1 MFSALTCRHRKTSA
15 VLIRRMFLPVA
26 LFLTIVILFYFRVIP
41 LEVIC
46 SRFQDTIENIP
57 HRVLAL
63 YQGDPEKILK
73 TAIPL
78 LDWGSFEGDT
88 ANRPASRIL
97 LDAFASVAGVRFH
110 SPAVILQ
117 SQIPCLAAVT
127 LPDPAADQLEA
138 FIPGAVPPVK
148 TTTVLSEEYLVGI
161 YNTHTGETYS
171 RTDGLE
177 RLEGKRGGVVTVA
190 MALQG
195 ALEEKHGIK
204 VVRSDRIHDANY
216 NTSYLESEKTLREML
231 AGYPSL
237 KVVLDIHRDSGKTR
251 EQSLVQIDGQA
262 AAPILFI
269 VGSDARRPFPNWR
282 QNYDFAV
289 LLSERINQMYPG
301 LSLGVRVKDGLYN
314 QFLHPRAV
322 LVEMGTTENSTE
334 EAARSARL
342 LADALADILAGEATV
357 PEEPGEEPG
366 VEAVWQET
374 WNGRQE
380 PGNLHYGTG
389 IG

>member
-1 MFSALTCRHRKTSA
+1 MFPALICRHRKISTA
-15 VLIRRMFLPVA
+15 LIRRLFPPAA
-26 LFLTIVILFYFRVIP
+26 LFLIVAILLHFRVIP
-41 LEVIC
+41 LEIVC
-46 SRFQDTIENIP
+46 SRSQEAIENIP

-63 YQGDPEKILK
+63 YQGDPVKTLK

-78 LDWGSFEGDT
+78 LEWGSFEGDT
-88 ANRPASRIL
+88 ANRPASMIL

-110 SPAVILQ
+110 SPAAILQ

-127 LPDPAADQLEA
+127 VPDSTADRLEE
-138 FIPGAVPPVK
+138 FIPGVVPPVE
-148 TTTVLSEEYLVGI
+148 TTTVLSEECLVGI

-204 VVRSDRIHDANY
+204 VVRSDRIHDAIY

-231 AGYPSL
+231 VGHPAL
-237 KVVLDIHRDSGKTR
+237 KVVLDIHRDSEKTR

-262 AAPILFI
+262 VAPILFI

-289 LLSERINQMYPG
+289 RLSERINQMYPG

-342 LADALADILAGEATV
+342 LADVLADILAGEATV
-357 PEEPGEEPG
+357 PEEPG
-366 VEAVWQET
+366 VEAVWQESR
-374 WNGRQE
+374 NGRQE
-380 PGNLHYGTG
+380 SETY
-389 IG
+389 IVAQV

>member
-1 MFSALTCRHRKTSA
+1 
-15 VLIRRMFLPVA
+15 
-26 LFLTIVILFYFRVIP
+26 
-41 LEVIC
+41 
-46 SRFQDTIENIP
+46 
-57 HRVLAL
+57 
-63 YQGDPEKILK
+63 
-73 TAIPL
+73 
-78 LDWGSFEGDT
+78 
-88 ANRPASRIL
+88 
-97 LDAFASVAGVRFH
+97 
-110 SPAVILQ
+110 
-117 SQIPCLAAVT
+117 
-127 LPDPAADQLEA
+127 
-138 FIPGAVPPVK
+138 
-148 TTTVLSEEYLVGI
+148 
-161 YNTHTGETYS
+161 
-171 RTDGLE
+171 
-177 RLEGKRGGVVTVA
+177 
-190 MALQG
+190 
-195 ALEEKHGIK
+195 
-204 VVRSDRIHDANY
+204 
-216 NTSYLESEKTLREML
+216 
-231 AGYPSL
+231 
-237 KVVLDIHRDSGKTR
+237 
-251 EQSLVQIDGQA
+251 
-262 AAPILFI
+262 

-380 PGNLHYGTG
+380 PGNLHYGIG